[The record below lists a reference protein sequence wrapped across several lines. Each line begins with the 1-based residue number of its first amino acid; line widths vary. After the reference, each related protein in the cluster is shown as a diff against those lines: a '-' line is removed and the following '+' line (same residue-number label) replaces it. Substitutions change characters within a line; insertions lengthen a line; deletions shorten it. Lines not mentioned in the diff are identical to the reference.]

1 GSGPTLAT
9 RSRKEGPTTYSTADH
24 GAKVSRSYP
33 SGCGTNRLCTRGA
46 VSVSWASR
54 AVNPGSV
61 THSGRT
67 AVTAAGCP
75 SPSTPGWA
83 GRSDRRGPVRG
94 AGGRLGQQG
103 PGRPRA
109 GTVVGGRQR

>member
-1 GSGPTLAT
+1 DLAT

-75 SPSTPGWA
+75 SPSTPRWTVPAVLEPRRATSREPPGCDGA
-83 GRSDRRGPVRG
+83 SGGGGRRGARG
-94 AGGRLGQQG
+94 GGEGM
-103 PGRPRA
+103 
-109 GTVVGGRQR
+109 V